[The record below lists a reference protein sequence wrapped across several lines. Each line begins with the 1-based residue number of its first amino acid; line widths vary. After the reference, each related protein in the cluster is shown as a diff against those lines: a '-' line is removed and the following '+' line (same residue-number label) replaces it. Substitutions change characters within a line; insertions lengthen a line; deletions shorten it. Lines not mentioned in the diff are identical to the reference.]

1 MKSKKK
7 WIIYGALCIAA
18 TIVIIQ
24 DAMTS
29 KNSDYTFVI
38 ATTDKFYEETYETL
52 EKFFEQF
59 GIDQNRDGEVKVVL
73 ERLSIQADLSTDA
86 VTNTYEDGIQ
96 MLKMM
101 TEITVLKRN
110 IYILDTETL
119 ELLNHYNDR
128 FFSKKILLSDIVD
141 TNHTFSFDQS
151 VLGDYW
157 ICIRDRET
165 FEKIN
170 EADYQKDETYMQQ
183 LTEL

>member
-7 WIIYGALCIAA
+7 W
-18 TIVIIQ
+18 TICGIVCAMVILAFIH
-24 DAMTS
+24 DTMTL
-29 KNSDYTFVI
+29 NNTDYTFVI

-59 GIDQNRDGEVKVVL
+59 GIDQNRDGKVRVVL
-73 ERLSIQADLSTDA
+73 DRLSIQADLSTDS
-86 VTNTYEDGIQ
+86 VTNTYEDGVQ
-96 MLKMM
+96 LLKMM

-128 FFSKKILLSDIVD
+128 FFSKKILLSDIAD
-141 TNHTFSFDQS
+141 TNNTFSFDQS
-151 VLGDYW
+151 ILGDYW
-157 ICIRDRET
+157 ICIRDRDT

-170 EADYQKDETYMQQ
+170 EADYKKDEIYMQQ